1 MRLLSRSQLRR
12 RMALVGATALVFT
25 IGLWITEITISSF
38 DGVTPW
44 LVFAVLLGGL
54 SMMSLTRWRAGAVD
68 EDQIEWQPALMMRVL
83 GAGLAFQ
90 AGVLGYFVSNDVVA
104 ASVGCGGFLFSL
116 AYAINAVGSLSAS
129 RHRASP

>member
-12 RMALVGATALVFT
+12 RLALLGATALVFT

-44 LVFAVLLGGL
+44 LVFAVLLGAL
-54 SMMSLTRWRAGAVD
+54 SLMSLTRWRAGAVD
-68 EDQIEWQPALMMRVL
+68 EDQTEWQPALMMRVL
-83 GAGLAFQ
+83 AGGLAFQ

-116 AYAINAVGSLSAS
+116 AYAINAVGSLGFAPS
-129 RHRASP
+129 R